1 MKKAVN
7 NLTDAPLTLGGVEIE
22 AKSQRVV
29 RESLISDEEK
39 QAIQETGAV
48 MAVSFS
54 EITVAVKSD
63 EDKEAELVAKAE
75 AEAKAKADEN
85 KDAEIKDVAYPAE
98 YIKNDGTLNGQP
110 ALKAKI
116 AQLQAVY
123 GETILNDA
131 DFKAKHADADIE
143 AYRVEVGA

>member
-1 MKKAVN
+1 MQKAVN

-29 RESLISDEEK
+29 RESLISNEEK
-39 QAIQETGAV
+39 QAIQETGAT
-48 MAVSFS
+48 MTVSFS
-54 EITVAVKSD
+54 KITVAVESD
-63 EDKEAELVAKAE
+63 EDKEAKLVSKKE
-75 AEAKAKADEN
+75 AEAKANATSTIE
-85 KDAEIKDVAYPAE
+85 DVAYPAE
-98 YIKNDGTLNGQP
+98 YIKNDGTLNGKP

-116 AQLQAVY
+116 AELQAVH